1 MVSVTSI
8 NSDEPSVGGDDF
20 TLMLLGQVLLRLNY
34 IQQRDLEK
42 ALVIQQQVGGRLGA
56 ILMRAG
62 SVSEINLLDALAV
75 QLGFKLVGRDIDPPT
90 DEQLFLAIDE
100 LGVSTDW
107 LLQQEAVIW
116 RNDAGFFCLARD
128 PLSSLLDEALSRKAS
143 HEIQYCLSRAQVL
156 DAMLNSLKNR
166 QKELGLDVSIDSDIQ
181 HLREMAEEAP
191 VIELVNNVISQA
203 LEERASDIH
212 IEPEADTF
220 DIRYRIDGVMFTRRT
235 MPKQRYYAVA
245 SRLKLVSGI
254 DIAERR
260 LPQDGRIG
268 MRINGQELDIRVSS
282 LPGVNGESIVM
293 RLLPKERQ
301 DLMLEKLGFLSD
313 HLLLLRNW
321 VQHPHGVMLVTG
333 PTGSGKSTTL
343 YSALDE
349 SNDGVRKIITVEDP
363 VEFRLPHITQVQVH
377 SDIGLTFAAA
387 LRSILRQDP
396 DVIMIGEIR
405 DLETAEIAIQAA
417 LTGHL
422 VLSTLHTNDAMSA
435 FTRLI
440 DMGVEPFLAA
450 TPVIAVQAQR
460 LVRRL
465 CQCSLPA
472 EPPEI
477 VKSRVTPFVGKLFP
491 GEEQNWRQAVGCS
504 QCQFTGY
511 KGRVGIYELVG
522 VSETIRNLILTRAPL
537 SELQKQARQ
546 EGFRDLATDGLIKAW
561 RGLTSVEEVHRVT
574 SLHT

>member
-1 MVSVTSI
+1 MQVNPVSSSEDLT
-8 NSDEPSVGGDDF
+8 
-20 TLMLLGQVLLRLNY
+20 TLPLGQVLLRLNF
-34 IQQRDLEK
+34 IQPRDLEK
-42 ALVIQQQVGGRLGA
+42 ALIIQQQVGGRLGS
-56 ILMRAG
+56 ILVRAG
-62 SVSEINLLDALAV
+62 SLSESNLLEALKAQLQYPLVDRDLPPPQETEIDAALQATR
-75 QLGFKLVGRDIDPPT
+75 LS
-90 DEQLFLAIDE
+90 EE
-100 LGVSTDW
+100 W
-107 LLQQEAVIW
+107 LLQQRAIIW
-116 RNDAGFFCLARD
+116 LRDDQLFCLAED
-128 PLSSLLDEALSRKAS
+128 TFAPLLDEALNRAAS
-143 HEIQYCLSRAQVL
+143 VPVVYCLSRAQLL
-156 DAMLNSLKNR
+156 DSLLNQLRAR
-166 QKELGLDVSIDSDIQ
+166 QREQGLDVNIDNDIQ

-203 LEERASDIH
+203 MEERASDIH

-235 MPKQRYYAVA
+235 LPKQRYYAIA

-301 DLMLEKLGFLSD
+301 DLMLEKLGFLPD
-313 HLLLLRNW
+313 HLEMLRGW
-321 VQHPHGVMLVTG
+321 VDKPHGIILVTG

-405 DLETAEIAIQAA
+405 DLETAEIAVQAA

-440 DMGVEPFLAA
+440 DMGIEPFLAA

-465 CQCSLPA
+465 CTACSQPA
-472 EPPEI
+472 EVPEL
-477 VKSRVTPFVGKLFP
+477 VRSQVEPFTATLFP
-491 GEEQNWRQAVGCS
+491 GATANWRQPVGCT
-504 QCQFTGY
+504 QCQHTGY
-511 KGRVGIYELVG
+511 RGRLGIYELVG
-522 VSETIRNLILTRAPL
+522 VNETIRDKVLTRASL
-537 SELQKQARQ
+537 SELQKTARA
-546 EGFRDLATDGLIKAW
+546 EGFRDLYVDGLLKAW
-561 RGLTSVEEVHRVT
+561 QGLTSVEEVHRVA
-574 SLHT
+574 SSQS

>member
-1 MVSVTSI
+1 MRLNVQAIPTFPAE
-8 NSDEPSVGGDDF
+8 DL
-20 TLMLLGQVLLRLNY
+20 TQLLLGQLLLRLNY
-34 IQQRDLEK
+34 IQPRDLEK
-42 ALVIQQQVGGRLGA
+42 ALVIQQEVGGRLGN
-56 ILMRAG
+56 ILVRAG
-62 SVSEINLLDALAV
+62 SISESNLLEALKAQLQYPLIDRDLPVPQESEITA
-75 QLGFKLVGRDIDPPT
+75 
-90 DEQLFLAIDE
+90 AIE
-100 LGVSTDW
+100 ATNLGVDW
-107 LLQQEAVIW
+107 LQQQRCIIW
-116 RNDAGFFCLARD
+116 LREDQLFCLAD
-128 PLSSLLDEALSRKAS
+128 DTFAPLLDEVLNRAS
-143 HEIQYCLSRAQVL
+143 PVPLVYCLSRAQLL
-156 DAMLNSLKNR
+156 DGLLNQQRSRLR
-166 QKELGLDVSIDSDIQ
+166 EHGLDVSLDNDIQ

-203 LEERASDIH
+203 MEERASDIH

-235 MPKQRYYAVA
+235 LPKQRYYAIA

-301 DLMLEKLGFLSD
+301 DLMLEKLGFLPD
-313 HLLLLRNW
+313 HLQLLRGW
-321 VQHPHGVMLVTG
+321 VERPHGIILVTG

-405 DLETAEIAIQAA
+405 DLETAEIAVQAS

-465 CQCSLPA
+465 CTQCSQPA
-472 EPPEI
+472 AVPEKMRAEIEPLAAE
-477 VKSRVTPFVGKLFP
+477 LFP
-491 GEEQNWRQAVGCS
+491 EQVANWRHPVGCAH
-504 QCQFTGY
+504 CQHTGY
-511 KGRVGIYELVG
+511 RGRLGIYELVG
-522 VSETIRNLILTRAPL
+522 VTEVIRDKVLARASL
-537 SELQKQARQ
+537 SELQKAARAQ
-546 EGFRDLATDGLIKAW
+546 GFRDLSTDGLLKAW
-561 RGLTSVEEVHRVT
+561 QGLTSIEEVHRVA
-574 SLHT
+574 SSQA

>member
-1 MVSVTSI
+1 MANAISLNT
-8 NSDEPSVGGDDF
+8 DDP
-20 TLMLLGQVLLRLNY
+20 LICQQNVCSMLLGQVLLKLNY
-34 IQQRDLEK
+34 IQPRDLEK

-62 SVSEINLLDALAV
+62 SVSEINLLDALGM
-75 QLGFKLVGRDIDPPT
+75 QLGFKLVGRDVDPPA
-90 DEQLFLAIDE
+90 DEKLFLAIEEFDLNIE
-100 LGVSTDW
+100 W
-107 LLQQEAVIW
+107 LLQQEAIVW
-116 RNDAGFFCLARD
+116 QGEAALFCLARD
-128 PLSSLLDEALSRKAS
+128 PLSPLLDEALHRKIS
-143 HEIQYCLSRAQVL
+143 QQFEYCIARAQVL
-156 DAMLNSLKNR
+156 DSLLNSLRAR
-166 QKELGLDVSIDSDIQ
+166 QKEVGADIGIDADIQ

-212 IEPEADTF
+212 VEPEADTF

-235 MPKQRYYAVA
+235 LPKQRYYAVA

-301 DLMLEKLGFLSD
+301 DLMLEKLGFLPD
-313 HLLLLRNW
+313 HLSLLRNW

-460 LVRRL
+460 LVRKL
-465 CQCSLPA
+465 CQCSIPV
-472 EPPEI
+472 EPLE
-477 VKSRVTPFVGKLFP
+477 VVNNRVAPFVKKLFP
-491 GEEQNWRQAVGCS
+491 TEEPNWRQAVGCS
-504 QCQFTGY
+504 LCQFTGY

-522 VSETIRNLILTRAPL
+522 VSEAIRNLILVRSPL